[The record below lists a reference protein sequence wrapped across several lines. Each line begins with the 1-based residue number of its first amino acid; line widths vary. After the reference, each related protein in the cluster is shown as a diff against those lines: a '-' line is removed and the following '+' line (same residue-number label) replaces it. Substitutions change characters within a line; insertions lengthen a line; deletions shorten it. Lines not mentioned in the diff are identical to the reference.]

1 MDPLTLKK
9 GSVRGGGQ
17 KTKSERANNTGQVRG
32 ACQTGIQRESCRCA
46 GTHTKKKRRP
56 DCPKRV
62 DLLGVK
68 DCLHRE
74 REMREIFRSERGQTH
89 EGGAGEGD
97 LFESAWRSTGTAQQY
112 SRLPHKVQPQMA
124 KKSGLEGG
132 GAGDSKKKGL
142 SILFLGQSTHRQKAD
157 ILSFPSRGRPPPT
170 FYPITVFSS
179 LGATK
184 KKSGTAGY
192 CGTAYAVP
200 GQGNHLV
207 GPLVVVPPTQESLDS
222 TI

>member
-1 MDPLTLKK
+1 MFRVRAVNTGARWSGPTHPKK
-9 GSVRGGGQ
+9 GVREGRGAE
-17 KTKSERANNTGQVRG
+17 KKSERANNTGQVRG
-32 ACQTGIQRESCRCA
+32 ACQTGRQRESCRCA

-68 DCLHRE
+68 DCLHRK
-74 REMREIFRSERGQTH
+74 REMREIFRSERCQTH

-112 SRLPHKVQPQMA
+112 SRLPHKVQPQMT

-142 SILFLGQSTHRQKAD
+142 SIPFLGQSTHRQKAD
-157 ILSFPSRGRPPPT
+157 ILSFPSRGRPPPNS
-170 FYPITVFSS
+170 YPITVFSS
-179 LGATK
+179 LGAK
-184 KKSGTAGY
+184 KKSGTAAVLWY
-192 CGTAYAVP
+192 CIRSTPP
-200 GQGNHLV
+200 G
-207 GPLVVVPPTQESLDS
+207 
-222 TI
+222 